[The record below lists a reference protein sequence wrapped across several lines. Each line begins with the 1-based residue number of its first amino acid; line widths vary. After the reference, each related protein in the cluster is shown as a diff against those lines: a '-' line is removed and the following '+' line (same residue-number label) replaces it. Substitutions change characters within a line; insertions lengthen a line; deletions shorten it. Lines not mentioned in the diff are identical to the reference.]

1 MDAAKITETNVA
13 NAQRADG
20 SFASTF
26 DSLHVPNVDFHG
38 IMGQFLAN
46 MESVNAKASPF
57 IPQEPVVLPQRSLPL
72 LHNQFMASNV
82 AAPHAESVFWNG
94 VATQITDSVTSLYG
108 VKNLLGSSMETEWVR
123 NGDARINQIQRAGA
137 QYAMHASQMA
147 GHNIA
152 LAATTSAESTMA
164 AASYATYM
172 AIPKP
177 ELKLAFERAVMAA
190 FSPRATASLTTTVP
204 RFDKLLPDLSTIS
217 GDPFSIN
224 EITEPNAPTFDRSP
238 LPSIVAEA
246 LTANGYGD
254 LARAQTPS
262 EVISQYGQPNPDTLA
277 AIAAG
282 ETRTQAASV
291 AAPTMPPS
299 LTPGSALGNLAQNT
313 GSLNGLAGNG
323 ATGIFGGGAGG
334 LGPAGGM
341 IAPTGGGG
349 AAGALGSGAGGGAG
363 YSPLSP
369 GATNAATTAQS
380 QRGSAA
386 GGGINGRGEIP
397 VMQPLAGQAG
407 GPRPPLP
414 GAGGAGQGGA
424 IPRGGMG
431 GGIGGGAGFAPTSM
445 PLGGAMGG
453 GFGAGAGAGA
463 GATGGGLGA
472 GGLAHGANGSAH
484 GNQTHANQQSRA
496 MAVGGAPMAGAAGN
510 GNNNDRKSSKVKA
523 VTSAVERDGN
533 LRALLGEAPL
543 VLPTVIGDDVR
554 R

>member
-1 MDAAKITETNVA
+1 ML
-13 NAQRADG
+13 RADG
-20 SFASTF
+20 TFASTF
-26 DSLHVPNVDFHG
+26 DSLHVPNMNYHG
-38 IMGQFLAN
+38 LMGEFQAN
-46 MESVNAKASPF
+46 MEAVNAKASPF
-57 IPQEPVVLPQRSLPL
+57 VPQEPVVRPQRSLPL
-72 LHNQFMASNV
+72 LHNQFMATNV
-82 AAPHAESVFWNG
+82 GAPHAESMYWNN

-108 VKNLLGSSMETEWVR
+108 VKNLLASSMETEWVR

-147 GHNIA
+147 GHNLA

-224 EITEPNAPTFDRSP
+224 EITEPNAPSFERSP
-238 LPSIVAEA
+238 LPSIVADA

-299 LTPGSALGNLAQNT
+299 LTPGSALGNLAQNA
-313 GSLNGLAGNG
+313 GPLSGFAGNG
-323 ATGIFGGGAGG
+323 GGGLFGGGASG

-341 IAPTGGGG
+341 IAPASGAG
-349 AAGALGSGAGGGAG
+349 AASAAPSGAGGAAG
-363 YSPLSP
+363 YSPLSA
-369 GATNAATTAQS
+369 GATNAATAAHS
-380 QRGSAA
+380 QRGGAA
-386 GGGINGRGEIP
+386 GGGANGRGDIP
-397 VMQPLAGQAG
+397 AMHPVAGQAG
-407 GPRPPLP
+407 GPRPSLP
-414 GAGGAGQGGA
+414 GAGVGGAGQGGA

-431 GGIGGGAGFAPTSM
+431 GVGGGAGFAPTSM
-445 PLGGAMGG
+445 PIGSAMGG
-453 GFGAGAGAGA
+453 GFGAGAGAGS
-463 GATGGGLGA
+463 GAPAGGLGA
-472 GGLAHGANGSAH
+472 GGLAHGANGTTH
-484 GNQTHANQQSRA
+484 GNQAHANQQSRA
-496 MAVGGAPMAGAAGN
+496 MAVGGAPMAGAGGA

-523 VTSAVERDGN
+523 VTSSVERDGN